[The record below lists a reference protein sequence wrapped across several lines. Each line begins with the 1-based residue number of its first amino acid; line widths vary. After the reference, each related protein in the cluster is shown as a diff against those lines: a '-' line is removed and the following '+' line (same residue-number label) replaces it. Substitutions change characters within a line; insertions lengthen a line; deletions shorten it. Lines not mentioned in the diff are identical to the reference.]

1 MTNVTAKRTI
11 KLWLFGSREAKT
23 LETTATTFGELKQ
36 EMGKFF
42 SQETLDYTNSRFIEG
57 VAKVSF
63 ESDNAQLP
71 TSIVT
76 KTGASTS
83 ELNILILPKKT
94 VKNGAESEIEKVLA
108 NFLLDALCTYKKK
121 LEDSKKEL
129 IEDDAQEEELNTTNP
144 DSEESLGLDNEE
156 YELEDS
162 LDQEEQNIPKE
173 PTTEIISTAKVDVEM
188 IRRGMVSIAKG
199 LELIAGSGINKEES
213 ANFNID
219 EFTI

>member
-23 LETTATTFGELKQ
+23 VETTATTFGELKQ
-36 EMGKFF
+36 EMGRFF
-42 SQETLDYTNSRFIEG
+42 SQETLDYANSRFIEG

-94 VKNGAESEIEKVLA
+94 VKNGAESEAEKILTDC
-108 NFLLDALCTYKKK
+108 LLDALCTYKKK
-121 LEDSKKEL
+121 LGDIREEL
-129 IEDDAQEEELNTTNP
+129 INDDTEEEDTTDF
-144 DSEESLGLDNEE
+144 DSEESSEFDNEE
-156 YELEDS
+156 YELGDS
-162 LDQEEQNIPKE
+162 LDQKEQSIPKE
-173 PTTEIISTAKVDVEM
+173 PTTEVVSAAKVDVEM
-188 IRRGMVSIAKG
+188 IRRGMISIAKG
-199 LELIAGSGINKEES
+199 LELIASSGINKEES

-219 EFTI
+219 EFSI